1 MPKAY
6 YRYVEAAGL
15 KQMMLY
21 RTPMLEL
28 LYHQQAWEKVLD
40 ASNRDD
46 GVLEVR
52 LGAIMKQMML
62 YRTPKT

>member
-1 MPKAY
+1 
-6 YRYVEAAGL
+6 
-15 KQMMLY
+15 MMLY

>member
-1 MPKAY
+1 MRSQYLLNYEP
-6 YRYVEAAGL
+6 L
-15 KQMMLY
+15 CLQQMMLY

>member
-1 MPKAY
+1 
-6 YRYVEAAGL
+6 
-15 KQMMLY
+15 MMLY
-21 RTPMLEL
+21 HTPTLEL
-28 LYHQQAWEKVLD
+28 LYPQQAWEKVLD

-62 YRTPKT
+62 YRTPMLKSSLPAPPTSKQTP